1 MDKTPKTALVSLA
14 FNVSFCAFHIVFG
27 AATHSWWLF
36 TVGVYYCV
44 LSAMRFVVI
53 RKKRGVRSVVRF
65 TGVMLMVLSVPLAG
79 TVILSLVN
87 NRGHKIHLIPMLAIA
102 TYSFAKI
109 TLATIGL
116 IKSIRVSSE
125 KSVALRN
132 ISFATA
138 LVSIFSLQ
146 RSMLVTFEG
155 MTDSQIVLMNALT
168 GTGACILV
176 FLLGLNLV
184 RKKKLFFKV
193 LK

>member
-1 MDKTPKTALVSLA
+1 M
-14 FNVSFCAFHIVFG
+14 
-27 AATHSWWLF
+27 
-36 TVGVYYCV
+36 
-44 LSAMRFVVI
+44 
-53 RKKRGVRSVVRF
+53 
-65 TGVMLMVLSVPLAG
+65 
-79 TVILSLVN
+79 
-87 NRGHKIHLIPMLAIA
+87 
-102 TYSFAKI
+102 
-109 TLATIGL
+109 
-116 IKSIRVSSE
+116 
-125 KSVALRN
+125 ALRN

-168 GTGACILV
+168 GTGVCILV

>member
-14 FNVSFCAFHIVFG
+14 FNISFCAFHIVFG
-27 AATHSWWLF
+27 AVTRSWWLF

-102 TYSFAKI
+102 TYS
-109 TLATIGL
+109 
-116 IKSIRVSSE
+116 
-125 KSVALRN
+125 
-132 ISFATA
+132 
-138 LVSIFSLQ
+138 LQ
-146 RSMLVTFEG
+146 R
-155 MTDSQIVLMNALT
+155 
-168 GTGACILV
+168 
-176 FLLGLNLV
+176 
-184 RKKKLFFKV
+184 
-193 LK
+193 